1 MRRWSWIAIVV
12 LGTAGFVRADDPATP
27 AAAEAATE
35 KAAPE
40 KGAAAEAAADKP
52 AEADKPEAEADA
64 KPADDKPAAKPATP
78 KADPALEAAKDDP
91 DVAARMETLYP
102 LDGEEWRE
110 YPLGVLEMEMQ
121 EAIEDLSAKKA
132 KPPALVTQPRIISRL
147 DVMIE
152 ELEKKM
158 GNGTGSNNAGNK
170 PAERSALRKGKSKD
184 GEMRAVR
191 KEGDKW
197 AELPAK
203 EREKILQSQGEGF
216 PAGYEDVLADYFRK
230 LAKTEKPAPVP
241 AANGDQPA
249 PAVPETPAN
258 K

>member
-1 MRRWSWIAIVV
+1 MRRVSWLALIVM
-12 LGTAGFVRADDPATP
+12 GGAGWAHADETAAP
-27 AAAEAATE
+27 AAEATGA
-35 KAAPE
+35 KPAAV
-40 KGAAAEAAADKP
+40 AEAAP
-52 AEADKPEAEADA
+52 AEEGKEEGEPAKEAPQEE
-64 KPADDKPAAKPATP
+64 KPAA

-91 DVAARMETLYP
+91 DVAARLETLYP

-121 EAIEDLSAKKA
+121 EAIEDLSAQKA

-152 ELEKKM
+152 ELEKKT
-158 GNGTGSNNAGNK
+158 GGGTGSNNAGNK

-230 LAKTEKPAPVP
+230 LAKTEK
-241 AANGDQPA
+241 AAPA
-249 PAVPETPAN
+249 PAATDKPAAPEAPAN

>member
-12 LGTAGFVRADDPATP
+12 MGTVGFVRADDPATP
-27 AAAEAATE
+27 AAAEAA
-35 KAAPE
+35 PE
-40 KGAAAEAAADKP
+40 KETAAEAPADKP
-52 AEADKPEAEADA
+52 AEAVKPEAEAETKSA
-64 KPADDKPAAKPATP
+64 EDKPAAKPAAP

-147 DVMIE
+147 DVMIQ
-152 ELEKKM
+152 ELEKKT

-230 LAKTEKPAPVP
+230 LAKTEKPAPAP
-241 AANGDQPA
+241 AANSDQPA
-249 PAVPETPAN
+249 LAVPETPAN

>member
-12 LGTAGFVRADDPATP
+12 LGTVGFVRADETTTP
-27 AAAEAATE
+27 AAAEV
-35 KAAPE
+35 APE
-40 KGAAAEAAADKP
+40 KGAAAEAPADKP
-52 AEADKPEAEADA
+52 AEAA
-64 KPADDKPAAKPATP
+64 KPDAAAEMKSADEQPAVKPVTP

-230 LAKTEKPAPVP
+230 LAKTEKPATAP

-249 PAVPETPAN
+249 PAAPETPAN

>member
-1 MRRWSWIAIVV
+1 MRRLSWIAIVV
-12 LGTAGFVRADDPATP
+12 MGTVGFVRADDPVTP
-27 AAAEAATE
+27 AVAE
-35 KAAPE
+35 AAPE
-40 KGAAAEAAADKP
+40 KGAAAEDNP
-52 AEADKPEAEADA
+52 AEADKPEA
-64 KPADDKPAAKPATP
+64 KPTEDQPAAKPAAP
-78 KADPALEAAKDDP
+78 KVDPALEAAKDDP
-91 DVAARMETLYP
+91 DVAARLETLYP

-121 EAIEDLSAKKA
+121 EAIEDLSAQKA

-147 DVMIE
+147 DVMIA
-152 ELEKKM
+152 ELEKKT
-158 GNGTGSNNAGNK
+158 GGGTGSNNAGNK

-184 GEMRAVR
+184 GEMWAVR

-230 LAKTEKPAPVP
+230 LAKTEKPATAPVGTDKP
-241 AANGDQPA
+241 VAPDA
-249 PAVPETPAN
+249 PAN
-258 K
+258 Q

>member
-1 MRRWSWIAIVV
+1 MRRVSWWALVV
-12 LGTAGFVRADDPATP
+12 MGGAGWAQADETAAP
-27 AAAEAATE
+27 AAEATGA
-35 KAAPE
+35 KPAAV
-40 KGAAAEAAADKP
+40 AEAAPAVEAKDEGAP
-52 AEADKPEAEADA
+52 AEEAPKE
-64 KPADDKPAAKPATP
+64 DKPAAKPTAAKT
-78 KADPALEAAKDDP
+78 DPALEAAKDDP
-91 DVAARMETLYP
+91 DVAARLETLYP

-121 EAIEDLSAKKA
+121 EAIEDLSAQKA

-147 DVMIE
+147 DVMIA
-152 ELEKKM
+152 ELEKKT
-158 GNGTGSNNAGNK
+158 GGGTGSNNAGNK

-230 LAKTEKPAPVP
+230 LAKTEKLATAP
-241 AANGDQPA
+241 AATDKPA
-249 PAVPETPAN
+249 APETPAN

>member
-1 MRRWSWIAIVV
+1 MRRVSWWALVV
-12 LGTAGFVRADDPATP
+12 MGGAGWAQADESVTP
-27 AAAEAATE
+27 AAEAT
-35 KAAPE
+35 
-40 KGAAAEAAADKP
+40 G
-52 AEADKPEAEADA
+52 A
-64 KPADDKPAAKPATP
+64 KPAAVTEAAPAEEAKAEGEPAKEAPEEEKPAAKPAAA

-91 DVAARMETLYP
+91 DVAARLETLYP

-121 EAIEDLSAKKA
+121 EAIEDLSAQKA

-152 ELEKKM
+152 ELEKKT
-158 GNGTGSNNAGNK
+158 GGGAGSNNAGNK

-230 LAKTEKPAPVP
+230 LAKTEKPAAAP
-241 AANGDQPA
+241 AATDKPA
-249 PAVPETPAN
+249 APEAPAN

>member
-12 LGTAGFVRADDPATP
+12 LGTVGFVRADEPVTP
-27 AAAEAATE
+27 AAAEAA
-35 KAAPE
+35 PE
-40 KGAAAEAAADKP
+40 KEAAAEASADKP
-52 AEADKPEAEADA
+52 AEAVKPEAEAETKSA
-64 KPADDKPAAKPATP
+64 EDKPAAP

-121 EAIEDLSAKKA
+121 EAIEDLSAQKA

-152 ELEKKM
+152 ELEKKT
-158 GNGTGSNNAGNK
+158 GGGSGSNNAGNK

-230 LAKTEKPAPVP
+230 LAKTEKPAPAP
-241 AANGDQPA
+241 AATDKPA
-249 PAVPETPAN
+249 APEAPTN

>member
-1 MRRWSWIAIVV
+1 MRRWSWLALIVI
-12 LGTAGFVRADDPATP
+12 GGAGWAHADETSAP
-27 AAAEAATE
+27 AAADVEAA
-35 KAAPE
+35 KPAAV
-40 KGAAAEAAADKP
+40 AEAAPAVETKEEGAP
-52 AEADKPEAEADA
+52 AEEAPKE
-64 KPADDKPAAKPATP
+64 DKPAAKPTAAKT
-78 KADPALEAAKDDP
+78 DPALEAAKDDP
-91 DVAARMETLYP
+91 DVAARLETLYP

-121 EAIEDLSAKKA
+121 EAIEDLSAQKA

-147 DVMIE
+147 DVMIA
-152 ELEKKM
+152 ELEKKT
-158 GNGTGSNNAGNK
+158 GGGTGSNNAGNK

-230 LAKTEKPAPVP
+230 LAKTEKPATAP
-241 AANGDQPA
+241 AATDKPTA
-249 PAVPETPAN
+249 PETPAN

>member
-12 LGTAGFVRADDPATP
+12 LGTVGFVRADEPVTP
-27 AAAEAATE
+27 AAAEAA
-35 KAAPE
+35 PE
-40 KGAAAEAAADKP
+40 KEAAAEASADKP
-52 AEADKPEAEADA
+52 AEAVKPEAEAETKSA
-64 KPADDKPAAKPATP
+64 EDKPAAKSAAP

-121 EAIEDLSAKKA
+121 EAIEDLSAQKA

-152 ELEKKM
+152 ELEKK
-158 GNGTGSNNAGNK
+158 TA
-170 PAERSALRKGKSKD
+170 AERVRTTPATNPLSGRPSARASRKMERCGRSARKVTS
-184 GEMRAVR
+184 GPNSRRRSVRRSCSRRA
-191 KEGDKW
+191 KG
-197 AELPAK
+197 
-203 EREKILQSQGEGF
+203 SQ
-216 PAGYEDVLADYFRK
+216 LATRMCWQITS
-230 LAKTEKPAPVP
+230 ANWPRPEKPATAPATTDKP
-241 AANGDQPA
+241 AA
-249 PAVPETPAN
+249 PEAPAN